1 MDIEN
6 GGKRHD
12 STRMVTAFF
21 LKRQVAEQAR
31 AAVIEA
37 TGITP
42 EMVKITDGTGTVTG
56 DTPSEAPKGD
66 GILKSI
72 WNGFSG
78 AQNQQPGYVLTA
90 HVPDGAYGTAHQILG
105 REGHISAS

>member
-1 MDIEN
+1 MDIDN
-6 GGKRHD
+6 GTKRHD

-21 LKRQVAEQAR
+21 AKRPAADQAK

-42 EMVKITDGTGTVTG
+42 EMIKITDGTGTVTG
-56 DTPSEAPKGD
+56 DTPSDAQKG
-66 GILKSI
+66 GGVLKSL

-78 AQNQQPGYVLTA
+78 AQNQRSGFVVTA
-90 HVPDGAYGTAHQILG
+90 HVPDAAYEEAHRILG
-105 REGHISAS
+105 RDGEIAAN